1 MKQFFLSVVA
11 VGSVVALA
19 AFIPKE
25 KQETIQPLSANVQTP
40 TKWTLDKSHS
50 NLKFTVTHMVVS
62 ETEGSFKIFDG
73 TVEHTKA
80 DMSDAKINFSVDMN
94 SINTENENRDKHLK
108 GDDFFNAEKFPTA
121 TFVGKSFKP
130 LGDNKYELVG
140 DLTIRD
146 VTKSVKFA
154 VRFGGIATSTRGDKA
169 GFKATTTI
177 NRFDYNLKW
186 DRATEAGGLVVGK
199 DVDITVLLE
208 MNKAKAQ

>member
-11 VGSVVALA
+11 IGSVVALA

-25 KQETIQPLSANVQTP
+25 NKGTIQPLSANMQAAS
-40 TKWTLDKSHS
+40 KWTLDKSHS
-50 NLKFTVTHMVVS
+50 NVKFAVTHMVVS

-80 DMSDAKINFSVDMN
+80 DWSDAKINFSVDIN
-94 SINTENENRDKHLK
+94 SIDTDNENRDKHLK
-108 GDDFFNAEKFPTA
+108 GDDFFNAEKFPQA
-121 TFVGKSFKP
+121 KFVGKSFKP
-130 LGDNKYELVG
+130 LGSNKYELVG

-146 VTKSVKFA
+146 VTKSVKFD
-154 VRFGGIATSTRGDKA
+154 VKFGGIATSTRGDKA

-199 DVDITVLLE
+199 DVDVTVLLE
-208 MNKAKAQ
+208 LNKAKQ

>member
-11 VGSVVALA
+11 IGSVVALA

-25 KQETIQPLSANVQTP
+25 NKETIQPVSANVQTAS
-40 TKWTLDKSHS
+40 KWTLDRSHS
-50 NLKFTVTHMVVS
+50 NVKFTVTHMVVS

-80 DMSDAKINFSVDMN
+80 DWSDAKINFTVDIN
-94 SINTENENRDKHLK
+94 SINTDNENRDKHLK
-108 GDDFFNAEKFPTA
+108 GDDFFNAEKYPQA
-121 TFVGKSFKP
+121 SFVGKSFKP
-130 LGDNKYELVG
+130 LGDNKYELTG

-146 VTKSVKFA
+146 ITKSVKFD
-154 VRFGGIATSTRGDKA
+154 VTFGGIATSSRVDKA
-169 GFKATTTI
+169 GFKAKTTI

-208 MNKAKAQ
+208 LNKAKAQ

>member
-1 MKQFFLSVVA
+1 MKKLFFMLIAGVSIA
-11 VGSVVALA
+11 S
-19 AFIPKE
+19 
-25 KQETIQPLSANVQTP
+25 LSAFLPKQKNTTVAAVAQTP
-40 TKWTLDKSHS
+40 TKWVLDKSHS

-73 TVEHTKA
+73 SIEHTKA
-80 DMSDAKINFSVDMN
+80 DLSDAKINFSVDIN
-94 SINTENENRDKHLK
+94 SVNTDNENRDKHLK
-108 GDDFFNAEKFPTA
+108 SDDFFNAEKFPTA
-121 TFVGKSFKP
+121 TFVGKTFKP
-130 LGDNKYELVG
+130 LGGNKYELVG

-146 VTKSVKFA
+146 VTKSVKFD
-154 VRFGGIATSTRGDKA
+154 VKFGGVATSTRGDKA

-199 DVDITVLLE
+199 EVEVTVLLE